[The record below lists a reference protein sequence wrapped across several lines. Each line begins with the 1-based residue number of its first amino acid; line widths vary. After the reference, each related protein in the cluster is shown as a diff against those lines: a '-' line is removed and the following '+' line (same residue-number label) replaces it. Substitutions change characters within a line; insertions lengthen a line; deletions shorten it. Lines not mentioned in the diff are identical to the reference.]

1 MKQTT
6 LLTLWVLI
14 IGCFAC
20 SPVYE
25 PQFQNPNGI
34 GNTTTTSPSP
44 KPVAQFTFNT
54 TAPLKVIFKNASTSA
69 TRYEWSFGDGSTS
82 SEESPTHK
90 YAQKGVY
97 KVKLRATGKSGSDTY
112 ETNVTV
118 ENPTRIYFDG
128 VTYEKLSVQNE
139 YIKFKLIDD
148 DIFTTVWYHSGYT
161 LLSSANLPH
170 RCILNEPIL
179 MDGLYEDDYYVIN
192 VYYSTS
198 KSGDGSKLAGFRF
211 DTSELYDGYPETLSW
226 KENNGNK
233 ISCHFSYK

>member
-14 IGCFAC
+14 IGCVAC

-97 KVKLRATGKSGSDTY
+97 KVKLRATGKAGSDTY

-148 DIFTTVWYHSGYT
+148 DIFTTVW
-161 LLSSANLPH
+161 
-170 RCILNEPIL
+170 R
-179 MDGLYEDDYYVIN
+179 
-192 VYYSTS
+192 
-198 KSGDGSKLAGFRF
+198 
-211 DTSELYDGYPETLSW
+211 
-226 KENNGNK
+226 
-233 ISCHFSYK
+233 